1 MIKARIVSIILI
13 LTLIISG
20 FGLILNFG
28 ATEQPLAGSTLYVGP
43 TSIYKTIQSAVDNAS
58 SGDTIIVE
66 NGTYIESIE
75 INKTLTLIGNSSTD
89 CKIYHYSNSTNRFSS
104 YSAAINISANWV
116 NITGFNITTA
126 GNFTHGITLR
136 PGVSN
141 SHIDNNEIFALGRQC
156 IGIMFYYSGN
166 NNNISNNIIKT
177 YQGYGFNIYIYYSD
191 YNMIY
196 NNNLSTDGQN
206 ADSILIGD
214 SDGNVVDLNQIH
226 NTHSSA
232 EGITINSFSL
242 NNIIKNNNIGGP
254 GHYGIR
260 LVSSSNN
267 LIHSNDIKDRLTDGL
282 HLEANSNS
290 NNLTFNKI
298 ETGSNYGI
306 AIYNGQL
313 NNLRNNRLYNNS
325 DQAIYL
331 SGSTNN
337 NLFSNIIYS
346 STFLDHGI
354 HLNSGS
360 SNNVLDNNYINI
372 IGDSGVGIFIVQLSD
387 DNTISDNVIK
397 TSGLSSYGIQIDNA
411 NNNEIIQCDIS
422 TTGTTSPGIYLDG
435 NRAVAINTTVTTGAA
450 SNDLVAINDGNL
462 TVINCSFTTVFSTS
476 GVIQVKNF
484 LDVQMFYED
493 GSTPIVDGEVQIKD
507 NGFTIYAT
515 SGYGGVEPKTD
526 AAGRLA
532 DIIVPDRWYF
542 YSNTATENI
551 TNLSVKKTVDRTWET
566 YRLVDMATS
575 HTEEFT
581 AVDIVAPPIPTGIN
595 VVQVGPNSLKIT
607 WDIMPD
613 TVNYTVYS
621 TACQNSILRNVT
633 HPQNWTIQDNLDDES
648 YYYYQL
654 QAWDKVGLNSSLSP
668 VEDGEGFVKDI
679 TPPTIPSGLAAIPVS
694 GGDALNI
701 SWNLNLDDTINYKV
715 FWNSTT
721 ILDWVEVFNIT
732 HPNAWYIWT
741 NESLVDGSEY
751 EFKIQAQDKK
761 YNPSN
766 ISSSIFTTHIDYV
779 PPEPVSNFNAKAILE
794 NAINLSW
801 NPSPTPDVEKYE
813 IYLNQTGAN
822 ATGPFKLIG
831 EVDSSTYQF
840 QATGLNEYT
849 KYYFKVLALDEASNP
864 SVDTIGTE
872 TTLSTPPSIP
882 ILNPLPEYTNNPM
895 LNITGFCDPNVEIL
909 IFRNNVQEAK
919 TSTNAS
925 GYFVIE
931 LELAIGANYI
941 KVRAMDQASL
951 LSINFSGTERVI
963 LDIENP
969 EADAGSD
976 MEFDLGQIVE
986 FDGSESSD
994 NYEIINY
1001 TWTFEEDDQMVA
1013 LYGKKP
1019 SFKFTTFGSY
1029 DVSLTV
1035 IDIAGNQDT
1044 DGLVVVIKLVTEPEK
1059 PKVLESNPIDNSTD
1073 ISVETDIKI
1082 KFSLRMNIT
1091 AVADALDI
1099 SPEVEYNASWEDAN
1113 KILIITFI
1121 NDLDYET
1128 TYTLTITDEALGIN
1142 DAKLAEAPFI
1152 LVLTTEE
1159 EPMVVEPVV
1168 EISSPTPNSE
1178 FSAGETI
1185 TVSGTSINLIEGT
1198 EVMVIIGGLG
1208 GTGKVK
1214 ADGTWEVNV
1223 MTPDAAG
1230 TYDIE
1235 INAGGWSDVI
1245 PVIIKQSEKPGDGG
1259 DDGDGSDD
1267 TDLMGLVIP
1276 IIIIV
1281 IIVIIILMLLLR
1293 RKKSVEE
1300 ASEEGELEE
1309 ETEGEEEISREVG
1322 LGVTAK
1328 SAETSPPAYTSEQET
1343 DTGTATEETYEC
1355 PDCGAELGADD
1366 TTCSSCGA
1374 EFEDDEEDEDEDSEE
1389 DTEEESEEGDEDD
1402 EGFECPDCG
1411 ADLGDEDTVCSSCG
1425 AEFED

>member
-551 TNLSVKKTVDRTWET
+551 TNLSVKKTVDRTW
-566 YRLVDMATS
+566 
-575 HTEEFT
+575 
-581 AVDIVAPPIPTGIN
+581 
-595 VVQVGPNSLKIT
+595 
-607 WDIMPD
+607 
-613 TVNYTVYS
+613 
-621 TACQNSILRNVT
+621 
-633 HPQNWTIQDNLDDES
+633 
-648 YYYYQL
+648 
-654 QAWDKVGLNSSLSP
+654 
-668 VEDGEGFVKDI
+668 
-679 TPPTIPSGLAAIPVS
+679 
-694 GGDALNI
+694 
-701 SWNLNLDDTINYKV
+701 
-715 FWNSTT
+715 
-721 ILDWVEVFNIT
+721 
-732 HPNAWYIWT
+732 
-741 NESLVDGSEY
+741 
-751 EFKIQAQDKK
+751 
-761 YNPSN
+761 
-766 ISSSIFTTHIDYV
+766 
-779 PPEPVSNFNAKAILE
+779 
-794 NAINLSW
+794 
-801 NPSPTPDVEKYE
+801 
-813 IYLNQTGAN
+813 
-822 ATGPFKLIG
+822 
-831 EVDSSTYQF
+831 
-840 QATGLNEYT
+840 
-849 KYYFKVLALDEASNP
+849 
-864 SVDTIGTE
+864 
-872 TTLSTPPSIP
+872 
-882 ILNPLPEYTNNPM
+882 
-895 LNITGFCDPNVEIL
+895 
-909 IFRNNVQEAK
+909 
-919 TSTNAS
+919 
-925 GYFVIE
+925 
-931 LELAIGANYI
+931 
-941 KVRAMDQASL
+941 
-951 LSINFSGTERVI
+951 
-963 LDIENP
+963 
-969 EADAGSD
+969 
-976 MEFDLGQIVE
+976 
-986 FDGSESSD
+986 
-994 NYEIINY
+994 
-1001 TWTFEEDDQMVA
+1001 
-1013 LYGKKP
+1013 
-1019 SFKFTTFGSY
+1019 
-1029 DVSLTV
+1029 
-1035 IDIAGNQDT
+1035 
-1044 DGLVVVIKLVTEPEK
+1044 
-1059 PKVLESNPIDNSTD
+1059 
-1073 ISVETDIKI
+1073 
-1082 KFSLRMNIT
+1082 
-1091 AVADALDI
+1091 
-1099 SPEVEYNASWEDAN
+1099 
-1113 KILIITFI
+1113 
-1121 NDLDYET
+1121 
-1128 TYTLTITDEALGIN
+1128 
-1142 DAKLAEAPFI
+1142 
-1152 LVLTTEE
+1152 
-1159 EPMVVEPVV
+1159 
-1168 EISSPTPNSE
+1168 
-1178 FSAGETI
+1178 
-1185 TVSGTSINLIEGT
+1185 
-1198 EVMVIIGGLG
+1198 
-1208 GTGKVK
+1208 
-1214 ADGTWEVNV
+1214 
-1223 MTPDAAG
+1223 
-1230 TYDIE
+1230 
-1235 INAGGWSDVI
+1235 
-1245 PVIIKQSEKPGDGG
+1245 
-1259 DDGDGSDD
+1259 
-1267 TDLMGLVIP
+1267 
-1276 IIIIV
+1276 
-1281 IIVIIILMLLLR
+1281 
-1293 RKKSVEE
+1293 
-1300 ASEEGELEE
+1300 
-1309 ETEGEEEISREVG
+1309 
-1322 LGVTAK
+1322 
-1328 SAETSPPAYTSEQET
+1328 
-1343 DTGTATEETYEC
+1343 
-1355 PDCGAELGADD
+1355 
-1366 TTCSSCGA
+1366 
-1374 EFEDDEEDEDEDSEE
+1374 
-1389 DTEEESEEGDEDD
+1389 
-1402 EGFECPDCG
+1402 
-1411 ADLGDEDTVCSSCG
+1411 
-1425 AEFED
+1425 